1 MANRRIS
8 FMIDDKK
15 IGIWRTIACW
25 KINRYQNE

>member
-1 MANRRIS
+1 
-8 FMIDDKK
+8 MIDDKK